1 MKTALA
7 LVALLSVAGWCSAE
21 DVRVRQEAVRL
32 LERANAVSL
41 SPDLPNLERT
51 VAFRVLDSASGAQE
65 GTFTRVV
72 IQGTGRREETTFGDY
87 HVINVWTGGRLATSR
102 TREVAPPEIRD
113 VMRLTPIALVMF
125 DHEDVIHAIA
135 DRQAGERK
143 LRCIQFDTVAGQK
156 INNNELCVDAA
167 NGTLVTEKLG
177 EDNIENSEFFPFA
190 GALIPAR
197 ISYSYAGIPK
207 LEISQAMTELTQ
219 VTPNVLAA
227 PPNAEI
233 RRTCRTYRR
242 PLGVTMPQPK
252 PGNGGGDYDIV
263 VRGIIGEDGRVTD
276 AVVQSY
282 DRPDLN
288 GESLSLIQQ
297 WVFTP
302 SMCNGRPNETEASFT
317 LHYQAR

>member
-1 MKTALA
+1 MKTALTLLA
-7 LVALLSVAGWCSAE
+7 LFSVAGWCSAE
-21 DVRVRQEAVRL
+21 DIRVRQEAVQL

-41 SPDLPNLERT
+41 PPNLPNLERT

-87 HVINVWTGGRLATSR
+87 HVINVWTRGRLATTR
-102 TREVAPPEIRD
+102 TREVAPPQIHD
-113 VMRLTPIALVMF
+113 IMRLTPIWLVRF
-125 DHEDVIHAIA
+125 DHEDVISSIT
-135 DRQAGERK
+135 DRQSGERT

-156 INNNELCVDAA
+156 SNNNELCVDTA
-167 NGTLVTEKLG
+167 NGTLVTMKV
-177 EDNIENSEFFPFA
+177 DQNYVENSDFFPFA

-207 LEISQAMTELTQ
+207 LEISQAMTVLTE

-233 RRTCRTYRR
+233 RQTCKTYRR
-242 PLGVTMPQPK
+242 PLGVAMPQPK

-263 VRGIIGEDGRVTD
+263 VRGIIGEDGHVTD

-282 DRPDLN
+282 ERPDLN

-302 SMCNGRPNETEASFT
+302 GMCNGHPNETEASFT

>member
-1 MKTALA
+1 MKAILTLLA
-7 LVALLSVAGWCSAE
+7 ILGVVAWCPAE
-21 DVRVRQEAVRL
+21 DIRVREEAVRL

-41 SPDLPNLERT
+41 VANPPNLERT
-51 VAFRVLDSASGAQE
+51 VSFRVLDSASGAQE

-72 IQGTGRREETTFGDY
+72 IQGTGRREEITFGSY
-87 HVINVWTGGRLATSR
+87 HVIDVWTRGRLATRR
-102 TREVAPPEIRD
+102 TSEVAPAAIHD
-113 VMRLTPIALVMF
+113 VMHLTPIYLVRF
-125 DHEDVIHAIA
+125 DREDVIQGIT
-135 DRQAGERK
+135 DRQEGGRK

-156 INNNELCVDAA
+156 SSNNELCMDTA

-177 EDNIENSEFFPFA
+177 EDYIENSDFFSFA

-207 LEISQAMTELTQ
+207 VEISQTMTVLTE

-233 RRTCRTYRR
+233 RQRCTTFRR
-242 PLGVTMPQPK
+242 AFGVTMPQPK
-252 PGNGGGDYDIV
+252 PGNGGADYDIV
-263 VRGIIGEDGRVTD
+263 VRGLIGEDGRVVD

-288 GESLSLIQQ
+288 GEALGLIQQ

-302 SMCNGRPNETEASFT
+302 AMCDGRPNATEASFT
-317 LHYQAR
+317 LHFQAR

>member
-1 MKTALA
+1 VKATLTL
-7 LVALLSVAGWCSAE
+7 LVLLCATSWCAAE
-21 DVRVRQEAVRL
+21 DVRVREEAVRL

-41 SPDLPNLERT
+41 APNLPNLERT

-72 IQGTGRREETTFGDY
+72 IQGTGRREETSFGDY
-87 HVINVWTGGRLATSR
+87 HVIDVWTRGRLATSR
-102 TREVAPPEIRD
+102 TREVAPPEIHD
-113 VMRLTPIALVMF
+113 LMRLTPIWLVRF
-125 DHEDVIHAIA
+125 DHEDVIHSIT
-135 DRQAGERK
+135 DRQSGERK
-143 LRCIQFDTVAGQK
+143 LRCIQFDTVAGQRS
-156 INNNELCVDAA
+156 NNNELCVDAA
-167 NGTLVTEKLG
+167 NGTLVTMKVEQ
-177 EDNIENSEFFPFA
+177 NYVENSDFFPFA
-190 GALIPAR
+190 GALIPAH

-207 LEISQAMTELTQ
+207 LEISQAMSVLTQ

-233 RRTCRTYRR
+233 RRTCKTYRR

-288 GESLSLIQQ
+288 GEALSLIQQ

-302 SMCNGRPNETEASFT
+302 GMCDGHLNATEASFT
-317 LHYQAR
+317 LHFQAR